1 MKDIKY
7 ISGGI
12 ELLDSIRTLWEQLI
26 VHHAEISKYF
36 SEDLLERTFP
46 KRKDGLIEKSKQGK
60 LRVDLARSEH
70 HGKYVGYCVSVVNK
84 KNIGEIESIFV
95 EEDFRNSG
103 IGDTLMNK
111 TLKWMKTQQVES
123 KIVKVATGND
133 HAHLFY
139 SKYGFLPRITVFQQ
153 KK

>member
-1 MKDIKY
+1 MEDIEY

-26 VHHAEISKYF
+26 VHHAEISTYF

-46 KRKDGLIEKSKQGK
+46 KRKDGLIEKSKQVK
-60 LRVDLARSEH
+60 IRVDLARSEH
-70 HGKYVGYCVSVVNK
+70 RGKYVGYCVSVVNK
-84 KNIGEIESIFV
+84 ENIGEIESIFV

-103 IGDTLMNK
+103 IGDTLMTK
-111 TLKWMKTQQVES
+111 TLKWMETLQVES
-123 KIVKVATGND
+123 KIVKIATGND
-133 HAHLFY
+133 RAHLFY